1 MAKLPE
7 NKRLYQIKDLGIGET
22 AYVSVYALRVD
33 QDEECYLLK
42 DYAIF
47 KKKNDDNAQLKIKRV
62 KNGFIAFILDINYHW
77 GISDDIEYTA
87 GEKSQYLPI
96 IGFGDVLV
104 YEKLSIKEL
113 RDALLAAEQVE
124 DYEEA
129 SKIRNLLAQ
138 KK

>member
-1 MAKLPE
+1 MAKLP
-7 NKRLYQIKDLGIGET
+7 NKKRLYQIKDMQIGET
-22 AYVSVYALRVD
+22 AYVSVYAFRVGS
-33 QDEECYLLK
+33 DEECYLLK

-47 KKKNDDNAQLKIKRV
+47 PKKNLNNAQLKIQRI
-62 KNGFIAFILDINYHW
+62 KNGFIAFIFEIDYSW
-77 GISDDIEYTA
+77 GISDDIEYSP

-113 RDALLAAEQVE
+113 KDALLAAEQVE

>member
-7 NKRLYQIKDLGIGET
+7 NKRLYQIKDLNIGET
-22 AYVSVYALRVD
+22 AYVSVYAFRVGP
-33 QDEECYLLK
+33 DEECYLLK
-42 DYAIF
+42 DHTIY
-47 KKKNDDNAQLKIKRV
+47 KKKDADSAQLKIKRV
-62 KNGFIAFILDINYHW
+62 RNGFIAFIFDINYCW
-77 GISDDIEYTA
+77 SISDEIEYIA

-96 IGFGDVLV
+96 IGFGDVLE

-113 RDALLAAEQVE
+113 EYALLEAERSE

-129 SKIRNLLAQ
+129 SKIRNLLSE